1 MKNDFNKKDRTKLVV
16 ISLIIV
22 VIILI
27 AIIGWALLAKPAM
40 DKFILE
46 KQQEAYVQGQGAVI
60 QEILS
65 QVERQGFVQIPISDT
80 QSVVLDLR
88 MPEQTA

>member
-1 MKNDFNKKDRTKLVV
+1 MKNDFNRKDRNRLVI
-16 ISLIIV
+16 ISLIAIVIVLVCVIGWV
-22 VIILI
+22 VIASP
-27 AIIGWALLAKPAM
+27 AI
-40 DKFILE
+40 DKYISE
-46 KQQEAYVQGQGAVI
+46 KQQEAYAQGQGAII
-60 QEILS
+60 QEILL

>member
-1 MKNDFNKKDRTKLVV
+1 MKNDFNRKDRNRLVI
-16 ISLIIV
+16 ISLIAIVIVLVCVIGWV
-22 VIILI
+22 VIANP
-27 AIIGWALLAKPAM
+27 AI
-40 DKFILE
+40 DKYILE
-46 KQQEAYVQGQGAVI
+46 KQQEAYAQGQGAVI